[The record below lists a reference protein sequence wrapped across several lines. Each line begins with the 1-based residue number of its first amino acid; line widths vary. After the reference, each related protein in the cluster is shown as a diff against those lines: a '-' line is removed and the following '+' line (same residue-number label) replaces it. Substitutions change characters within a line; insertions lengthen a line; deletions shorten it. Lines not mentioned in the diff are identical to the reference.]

1 MIVVL
6 CFSRFGVSSP
16 PSSATKTHK
25 QDRGGRLCRRT
36 LCEPE
41 TSPTGT
47 DELGQW
53 KVEGGP
59 RANDC
64 WAPLGSRGAT
74 GRRRRASTILCL
86 CHTQPSSEARL
97 GLCPGPPAPSL
108 PPPSTKLGQYT
119 CAPRLHRT
127 FARHTLAASAA
138 VTWSLTIPLACDGVE
153 RWCGKEGGKE
163 EDRGGPRSRGLGHAA
178 AHRLCPLCHSPHH
191 HTSHPATGRH
201 GGAPSDPQTM
211 EGLEE
216 A

>member
-1 MIVVL
+1 MPPPSDPWHADSAITNTARAQ
-6 CFSRFGVSSP
+6 SRFDPDMFPP
-16 PSSATKTHK
+16 PSPASVA
-25 QDRGGRLCRRT
+25 RGTRPALSHSGI
-36 LCEPE
+36 
-41 TSPTGT
+41 
-47 DELGQW
+47 D
-53 KVEGGP
+53 
-59 RANDC
+59 
-64 WAPLGSRGAT
+64 
-74 GRRRRASTILCL
+74 
-86 CHTQPSSEARL
+86 TQPSSEARL

-127 FARHTLAASAA
+127 FARHTLAARAA
-138 VTWSLTIPLACDGVE
+138 VTWSLTIPLACDCVE